1 MEFIIPESLKIEHK
15 EIHAEIENATR
26 AGGKSGVKAKEVV
39 RILHP
44 HFLKEE
50 EFALPPLGI
59 LRVLAEGMINAEMKD
74 VLRLT
79 ERLKHDLPLMI
90 REHEEIVRS
99 LDALKIAA
107 SEENKPDFIDLADK
121 IVRHAREEEEV
132 SYPAAIL
139 IGEYL
144 KLKMDNPL

>member
-1 MEFIIPESLKIEHK
+1 M
-15 EIHAEIENATR
+15 
-26 AGGKSGVKAKEVV
+26 AKEVV
-39 RILHP
+39 RVLHP

-59 LRVLAEGMINAEMKD
+59 LHVLANGTINAEMRD

-90 REHEEIVRS
+90 REHEEIVKS

-107 SEENKPDFIDLADK
+107 SEENKPDFINLADK
-121 IVRHAREEEEV
+121 IVRHAREEEEI

-144 KLKMDNPL
+144 KLKMDNPH

>member
-1 MEFIIPESLKIEHK
+1 MEFVVPESLKIEHI
-15 EIHAEIENATR
+15 ELHAEIENATR
-26 AGGKSGVKAKEVV
+26 TGGKTGVRAKEVV
-39 RILHP
+39 LVLHP

-59 LRVLAEGMINAEMKD
+59 LRSLADGMINPEMKD

-79 ERLKHDLPLMI
+79 ERLKHDLPVMI
-90 REHEEIVRS
+90 REHEDIVKS

-107 SEENKPDFIDLADK
+107 REENKTDFIDLADK
-121 IVRHAREEEEV
+121 LVRHAREEEEV

-144 KLKMDNPL
+144 KLKMGNPL